1 MSDFVILLLI
11 LFLVICLILTLVGF
25 VFYTGLFSEVVIRT
39 GSPPV
44 KNITIAYKFRKGS
57 YKASGAAFTES
68 CSIGP
73 KLWSVGVFYDDPN
86 QTQADQCRYV
96 VGSILCENEEKP
108 DEELQR
114 LYEKFGYKVISF
126 PEVTCAVT
134 SSFPN
139 RCTLSPV
146 CGAYRVY
153 PDLQQYIKRWGL
165 EAINLPPSTHRP
177 LATRPFVFLRD
188 CGSGNLVKDQFASPF
203 D

>member
-73 KLWSVGVFYDDPN
+73 KLSSVGVFYDDPN
-86 QTQADQCRYV
+86 QVSNSVFSDSVILNATSPAV
-96 VGSILCENEEKP
+96 VFKTA
-108 DEELQR
+108 
-114 LYEKFGYKVISF
+114 F
-126 PEVTCAVT
+126 P
-134 SSFPN
+134 
-139 RCTLSPV
+139 L
-146 CGAYRVY
+146 
-153 PDLQQYIKRWGL
+153 
-165 EAINLPPSTHRP
+165 
-177 LATRPFVFLRD
+177 
-188 CGSGNLVKDQFASPF
+188 
-203 D
+203 